1 MRPPAGGDMKPH
13 KPNGVWWVFFHFLI
27 YSLFPS
33 RLLILSVYWKNRG
46 CQTFVLMAITWEQLV
61 TPVGFL
67 LTQKFRLERLG
78 IFMGSQA
85 PKGCQIRCSSD
96 HTLRA
101 PHRMSCH
108 WSLGAGGDGLLL
120 RGLTWN
126 SQVMPRPCGRK
137 SQKAGGSEL
146 CFCVQTILGSNPT
159 STTHQL
165 CVLSFL
171 ICKMGNSHFPWEHAE
186 E

>member
-1 MRPPAGGDMKPH
+1 MEFG
-13 KPNGVWWVFFHFLI
+13 FSFHFLI
-27 YSLFPS
+27 YSLFSS

-46 CQTFVLMAITWEQLV
+46 CQTFVLMAFTWEQLV

-67 LTQKFRLERLG
+67 LTQKCWLERLG

-85 PKGCQIRCSSD
+85 PKGCWIRFTSD
-96 HTLRA
+96 HTLTG

-120 RGLTWN
+120 WGLSQN

-137 SQKAGGSEL
+137 NQKAGGSER

-165 CVLSFL
+165 CVLSFF
-171 ICKMGNSHFPWEHAE
+171 ICKMGNSHFPWEHGE